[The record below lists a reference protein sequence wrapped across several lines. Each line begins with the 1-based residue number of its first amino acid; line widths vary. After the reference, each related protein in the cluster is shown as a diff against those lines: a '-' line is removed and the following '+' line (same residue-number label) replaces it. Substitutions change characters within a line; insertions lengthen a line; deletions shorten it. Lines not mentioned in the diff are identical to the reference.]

1 MNVKLKI
8 LHLEDVLTDAEL
20 VGIEIKKSYLSF
32 EKLDVDNRID
42 YINALNEY
50 VPDIILSDH
59 SLPSFNSLEALK
71 ILKESFLNIPFILIT
86 STISEEF
93 AVEIMKEG
101 ATDYILKDRMQR
113 LPNAIVNALE
123 KFKLEAEHQRAS
135 QELSLLFNTI
145 DEVFFSRDV
154 INSKLIQV
162 SPACE
167 KVFGYTGSEMFN
179 TPNLEHEI
187 LYPADQHIH
196 EENYK
201 KLLLGQT
208 ALSRYRIIH
217 KEGSIR
223 WVESKI
229 MPRLSETGVL
239 IRLSGVTRDITEQKL
254 AEESLVRSEGN
265 LRSVFE
271 NTDLSIILFTND
283 LKVAAFN
290 SNANGFV

>member
-179 TPNLEHEI
+179 TPNLGREI

-208 ALSRYRIIH
+208 VLTRYRIIH
-217 KEGSIR
+217 KKGSIR

-229 MPRLSETGVL
+229 IPRLSETGVL

-283 LKVAAFN
+283 L
-290 SNANGFV
+290 